1 MEINYLYH
9 TWTLGIS
16 SDGLS
21 KAFVYLALPF
31 VKTIFSLSTLQPFC
45 HLYVHTKLVTL
56 TNIYNLNGKWLSS
69 DIFECKLQEMGTEW
83 RTFKRGIQANF
94 LCNMKNNKQTNFCL
108 LVCLVLVSTRTVFGS
123 ALILSQRDEK
133 QDKLLLDKLFTKSLE
148 LYTNLVSKFSPLLAV
163 RRGRKK

>member
-9 TWTLGIS
+9 TWRLGIS
-16 SDGLS
+16 SDRVFQRHL
-21 KAFVYLALPF
+21 YTLLCPLL
-31 VKTIFSLSTLQPFC
+31 KTIFSLSTLQPFC

-69 DIFECKLQEMGTEW
+69 DIFECKLQEMGTGW

-108 LVCLVLVSTRTVFGS
+108 LVCLVLVLVSTRTVFGS
-123 ALILSQRDEK
+123 ELILSQRDK
-133 QDKLLLDKLFTKSLE
+133 RNK
-148 LYTNLVSKFSPLLAV
+148 
-163 RRGRKK
+163 R

>member
-45 HLYVHTKLVTL
+45 HLYVHTKLVML
-56 TNIYNLNGKWLSS
+56 TNIYNLNGKWLLS

-133 QDKLLLDKLFTKSLE
+133 QKISCCLTSYLPKVLSCIQTLFPSSLLF
-148 LYTNLVSKFSPLLAV
+148 LL
-163 RRGRKK
+163 

>member
-16 SDGLS
+16 SNGLS

-56 TNIYNLNGKWLSS
+56 TNIYNLNGKWLLS
-69 DIFECKLQEMGTEW
+69 DIFECKLQEMGTGW
-83 RTFKRGIQANF
+83 RTFKRGIQVNF
-94 LCNMKNNKQTNFCL
+94 LCNMKNNKQTFLSPGLFCSCFYQNSL
-108 LVCLVLVSTRTVFGS
+108 WQCTDTQSER
-123 ALILSQRDEK
+123 QEK
-133 QDKLLLDKLFTKSLE
+133 QKISCCLTSYLSKVLSCIKTLFPSSLLF
-148 LYTNLVSKFSPLLAV
+148 LL
-163 RRGRKK
+163 

>member
-1 MEINYLYH
+1 MEINCLYH

-69 DIFECKLQEMGTEW
+69 DIFECKLQKWVLNGEHLREAY
-83 RTFKRGIQANF
+83 RQTF
-94 LCNMKNNKQTNFCL
+94 CVT
-108 LVCLVLVSTRTVFGS
+108 
-123 ALILSQRDEK
+123 
-133 QDKLLLDKLFTKSLE
+133 
-148 LYTNLVSKFSPLLAV
+148 
-163 RRGRKK
+163 